1 MSNQDIALAIDTST
15 RYAVVGVSRDG
26 QSVAEL
32 SWRSDR
38 NHSVELVP
46 AIQRTLAQAHVSIE
60 DITVIHIAIGPGA
73 FSALRVGMSTAM
85 AMATGRDIPITTI
98 GTLEIEVHPYLD
110 LGQDVT
116 AIIGAGRT
124 RLYIG
129 TFKREDSLSNGHV
142 YLEDRDKFLENLPVD
157 SIFCGEAVAEL
168 RSELRGRLG
177 PDCKILLAP
186 PPTRSASV
194 MAEIGHAKLKSGD
207 TTDLADIEPIYLR
220 SSQVASAARRW
231 PNTTTE

>member
-1 MSNQDIALAIDTST
+1 MSDQDIALAIDTST

-26 QSVAEL
+26 QSIAEL

-46 AIQRTLAQAHVSIE
+46 AIQRTLAQAHVGID
-60 DITVIHIAIGPGA
+60 DITAIHIAIGPGA

-85 AMATGRDIPITTI
+85 AMAMGRDIPITTI

-124 RLYIG
+124 RLYVG
-129 TFKREDSLSNGHV
+129 TFKSRSPSTSGHIYLADRE
-142 YLEDRDKFLENLPVD
+142 KFLDDLPVD

-168 RSELRGRLG
+168 RSELSDRLG
-177 PDCKILLAP
+177 NDCKIVSAP
-186 PPTRSASV
+186 PPTRSGSV
-194 MAEIGHAKLKSGD
+194 MAEIGHAKLISAD
-207 TTDLADIEPIYLR
+207 TTKLADIQPIYLR
-220 SSQVASAARRW
+220 SSQIESAARRS
-231 PNTTTE
+231 PNVPSE

>member
-1 MSNQDIALAIDTST
+1 MSDQDIALAIDTST

-26 QSVAEL
+26 QSIAEL

-46 AIQRTLAQAHVSIE
+46 AIQRTLAQAHVGIE
-60 DITVIHIAIGPGA
+60 DIAVIHIAIGPGA

-129 TFKREDSLSNGHV
+129 NFKREDSLSNGHV
-142 YLEDRDKFLENLPVD
+142 YKFLENLPVD

-168 RSELRGRLG
+168 RSELIGRLG
-177 PDCKILLAP
+177 PDCKIVSAP
-186 PPTRSASV
+186 PPTRSARV

-231 PNTTTE
+231 PNTKTE